1 VTHEILT
8 VSEMYAA
15 DRYAAQN
22 GVPSL
27 DLMENAGGAVAD
39 EIVRRWPPRPTV
51 VLCGPGNNGGDGF
64 VAARCLLA
72 RGWPV
77 RIALPGGRERL
88 KGDAAAMAARWHGEI
103 SELAPA
109 ALCGAALVVDAIFG
123 AGLTRPLEGL
133 IKETV
138 LALNKSD
145 ARIVAIDVPSGLHGD
160 LSHPLDGP
168 EGAAVRAHLTI
179 TFFRKK
185 PAHVLMPGRIWC
197 GNIIVADIGIPTVS
211 LELVRPRLFENGPSV
226 WGANFPWPQPL
237 GHKYARGHAVVVSG
251 TAHATGAARM
261 AARAALRVGAGL
273 VSVASPPDAV
283 AVNAAALTAIMVKP
297 FSGPPGLSRLLED
310 ARLNA
315 VVIGPGCGVGRATQE
330 MVAAVLMRPAAAVL
344 DADALTSFAD
354 DPDDLFS
361 QLREPAVLT
370 PHAGEFERI
379 YPGLLDRAPTRVEA
393 ARDAAVRARCSV
405 LLKGPDTVIA
415 AVDGRT
421 TVNTNA
427 PPELS
432 TAGTGDVLS
441 GLIGGLL
448 AQGMTSFEAAA
459 AGVWLHGEAA
469 ARIGTGLIAE
479 DLPEVLPS
487 VLSSLRAQ
495 LHG

>member
-1 VTHEILT
+1 
-8 VSEMYAA
+8 
-15 DRYAAQN
+15 
-22 GVPSL
+22 
-27 DLMENAGGAVAD
+27 
-39 EIVRRWPPRPTV
+39 
-51 VLCGPGNNGGDGF
+51 
-64 VAARCLLA
+64 
-72 RGWPV
+72 
-77 RIALPGGRERL
+77 
-88 KGDAAAMAARWHGEI
+88 
-103 SELAPA
+103 
-109 ALCGAALVVDAIFG
+109 
-123 AGLTRPLEGL
+123 
-133 IKETV
+133 
-138 LALNKSD
+138 
-145 ARIVAIDVPSGLHGD
+145 
-160 LSHPLDGP
+160 
-168 EGAAVRAHLTI
+168 
-179 TFFRKK
+179 
-185 PAHVLMPGRIWC
+185 
-197 GNIIVADIGIPTVS
+197 
-211 LELVRPRLFENGPSV
+211 
-226 WGANFPWPQPL
+226 
-237 GHKYARGHAVVVSG
+237 
-251 TAHATGAARM
+251 
-261 AARAALRVGAGL
+261 
-273 VSVASPPDAV
+273 
-283 AVNAAALTAIMVKP
+283 MVKP